1 MESCVLSPMQGQGC
15 TIIQPPGDG
24 LRVNHVLYCSALSL
38 ILPCST
44 AVCFQMYHLLLT
56 LPFFDILKLQKEL
69 FENGLLWISRTL
81 GGGICHMHEHKD
93 KIFTADVQKNYKPV
107 KWVGCAAVRLYG
119 LTASVEGQ
127 SDSLSMQPF
136 IMQRLIIISCLLIS
150 HWHIAFLNVSTNSPC
165 LPLLPPCAGKPSL
178 HPAHSYDDGSALA
191 LNV

>member
-1 MESCVLSPMQGQGC
+1 MPYCNFLWDVSPIANTSILGHPKIAKRVVWKWASFSFSYTWRRDLSNAWVQRP
-15 TIIQPPGDG
+15 D
-24 LRVNHVLYCSALSL
+24 LY
-38 ILPCST
+38 
-44 AVCFQMYHLLLT
+44 
-56 LPFFDILKLQKEL
+56 K
-69 FENGLLWISRTL
+69 
-81 GGGICHMHEHKD
+81 
-93 KIFTADVQKNYKPV
+93 KNYKSI
-107 KWVGCAAVRLYG
+107 KWVGCAAVWLHG

-165 LPLLPPCAGKPSL
+165 LPLLPPCAGEPSL